1 MKIIRWPS
9 VNGVLISFHASES
22 KSDVEA
28 MVRALCTILGYTYET
43 ASSHVLRVW
52 YSSPMGSVA
61 LTGSKRT
68 SSRGAPPLGVQQYAT
83 FSTPTPQ
90 KATPETLRQQEI
102 LLSSPQEQ
110 AQPASPKGSQ
120 LGVARELW
128 ADAAKDEAEERRD
141 FRDSEMV
148 RALREISAAQAEML
162 KAHKGTRRPA
172 GAEDSDH
179 YNAVSRFE
187 MKQNVPILKDTD
199 MDLDKHL
206 LELNSLLD
214 CHSYGNQII
223 RPIDRLNIFRKSL
236 VQGGTRQAMA
246 DIVMKRAHKQKRLPH
261 EAKEVYEEVLAK
273 LRKIMRE

>member
-1 MKIIRWPS
+1 M
-9 VNGVLISFHASES
+9 
-22 KSDVEA
+22 
-28 MVRALCTILGYTYET
+28 
-43 ASSHVLRVW
+43 
-52 YSSPMGSVA
+52 
-61 LTGSKRT
+61 
-68 SSRGAPPLGVQQYAT
+68 
-83 FSTPTPQ
+83 
-90 KATPETLRQQEI
+90 
-102 LLSSPQEQ
+102 SSPQGQ

-148 RALREISAAQAEML
+148 RALREISSAQAEML

-214 CHSYGNQII
+214 CHS
-223 RPIDRLNIFRKSL
+223 
-236 VQGGTRQAMA
+236 
-246 DIVMKRAHKQKRLPH
+246 
-261 EAKEVYEEVLAK
+261 
-273 LRKIMRE
+273 